1 MSSADTRIAT
11 LPQLER
17 LVTGPGIQHPSVRDP
32 LTHRFA
38 DALPA
43 GTRAEDFGYVEEEY
57 FVSGA
62 TTAGEPYRTRVVVR
76 RPRDISEFSG
86 MVMAE
91 VMHPSSSALIWQAS
105 RIGMMKNGHV
115 AIEIADHP
123 GRIETLKEFNSA
135 RYSDL
140 HVPDGIAIFDGFYLT
155 AIGSE
160 IPTYDIPTIHL
171 ATETETVA
179 GTDAGNRPAF
189 WRENSDAPDSP
200 FRMYEVAGM
209 PHLETRESPAM
220 DPATCA
226 DSPLSSFM
234 YNALT
239 YMGLAHVFN
248 WAAYGVVPPSGD
260 RIAISDSG
268 IARDR
273 HGNALGGVRSPQMD
287 VPTFHSAVPNSGESF
302 LCGLSGSDRPFDRDS
317 LMTLYDSRDGYAQ
330 ALRRRSYELMRQ
342 GWFPQE
348 YWHEIEAEIER
359 VAF

>member
-1 MSSADTRIAT
+1 
-11 LPQLER
+11 
-17 LVTGPGIQHPSVRDP
+17 
-32 LTHRFA
+32 
-38 DALPA
+38 
-43 GTRAEDFGYVEEEY
+43 
-57 FVSGA
+57 
-62 TTAGEPYRTRVVVR
+62 
-76 RPRDISEFSG
+76 
-86 MVMAE
+86 
-91 VMHPSSSALIWQAS
+91 
-105 RIGMMKNGHV
+105 
-115 AIEIADHP
+115 
-123 GRIETLKEFNSA
+123 
-135 RYSDL
+135 
-140 HVPDGIAIFDGFYLT
+140 VPDGIAIFDGFYLT